1 MLCGKVFILLLLD
14 DGLGEL
20 AGEVFSGDVGDDG
33 VEVLAL
39 ASVFALLGDLTGDED
54 ANALGNALNTAGPEE
69 VVEAGVDAVILG
81 AHEGVGELADLLNGS
96 GGALVEGAALQVL
109 ADVDGALVG
118 DGVGLAV
125 SLAGG
130 GAAGDTTA
138 GDLLDGSEVVLL
150 GGGELSEDALPAVVV
165 LLGASED
172 GLAAGGNGS
181 ELGFLAE
188 NLTLVALLDHFC
200 LRSSFLGVEKHFE
213 LLFFFSEI
221 YFFSQ
226 VVDHFVDFR
235 FNFLRKN
242 KKIETLNQHQ
252 KTIFLNE
259 EVRGN
264 KSE

>member
-1 MLCGKVFILLLLD
+1 MLD
-14 DGLGEL
+14 DGLCEL

-39 ASVFALLGDLTGDED
+39 ASVFTLLGDLTGDED
-54 ANALGNALNTAGPEE
+54 ANTLGDTLNTAGPEE

-81 AHEGVGELADLLNGS
+81 AHEGVGELTDLLNGG

-130 GAAGDTTA
+130 GAAGDATA
-138 GDLLDGSEVVLL
+138 SDLLDGSEVVLL

-172 GLAAGGNGS
+172 SLAAGGDGG

-188 NLTLVALLDHFC
+188 DLTLVALLDHC
-200 LRSSFLGVEKHFE
+200 LKSSFLGVEKHFFISCSSKRNITFTKNVHH
-213 LLFFFSEI
+213 LYCSHI
-221 YFFSQ
+221 YYLKENTSTS
-226 VVDHFVDFR
+226 
-235 FNFLRKN
+235 KS
-242 KKIETLNQHQ
+242 
-252 KTIFLNE
+252 IFE
-259 EVRGN
+259 
-264 KSE
+264 